1 MNANTTIYNDYTSIV
16 SGTWQDAVI
25 SFLIIIFI
33 SLLCGYLAVL
43 YIFGGK
49 DE

>member
-1 MNANTTIYNDYTSIV
+1 MELKAFNNKVYTELMSA
-16 SGTWQDAVI
+16 TWQDAVI
-25 SFLIIIFI
+25 SVLIILFI

-43 YIFGGK
+43 YIFGSK